1 MPANKMDVDIPVSA
15 AWSAS
20 ITNRPIARQS
30 GPEQLLHQHRLS
42 QSRNIL
48 QSIAAREA
56 AGSGVNLKDLAS
68 TILQNIAGGRTLES
82 LQQSPTSN
90 RQVLS
95 SKSASSILSD
105 SALWRNSSVR
115 DDDDDLQPTPE
126 QQEYFR
132 LQLLKHQQQV
142 KQQQYQ
148 QQLLLQAQLQ
158 AQQQQ
163 KALEQPSQPQEPTT
177 DDADPFGE
185 YDLTKTS
192 STLTKPTEPSDATA
206 KEGVASVA
214 SDVWSLNAALKKSG
228 KTIKSKKQSSRPPR
242 ALECFNCKVT
252 QTPLWRRTLDRKH
265 SLCNACGLYYKQ
277 YNGHRPLHVRHKP
290 SLIQGHT
297 RDASQPYPLAPSP
310 APTAQK
316 VTLAPKKDAPLSP
329 APSSVVS
336 SPQSADNDLE
346 SVTSPA
352 TSVSSGEEQSSSP
365 TMPSS
370 QATGCA
376 DASAGDKE
384 AQASS
389 SIKDADITND
399 NQKNSALSGFTTT
412 QFSSDV
418 ALLLK
423 NAQAAGRDLSNNG
436 MLSPTTLSSTT
447 VSPTLVSDGDTF
459 SPSSSA
465 CSPLITADGSPMAPM
480 STYTLPPTAIGDLS
494 MPGIQAPSV
503 TFAAP
508 GPMPGQAPVNPSHT
522 SAASAKS
529 LIFDDA
535 RFQVLVEH
543 MRPGQM
549 YKFLNILEKR
559 CHVLR
564 YRLGM
569 PSIPASTLAH
579 EQQLLSLLQPQSSFS
594 AATSK
599 AETPLTMGMACAE
612 STSSDLW
619 STLSGTSVFPQS
631 ELLASFLHSN
641 EAGNAFMG
649 REMEL
654 DDKESGMQKT
664 ADYES
669 HSALFSSAPPS
680 ASVTSLLTSG
690 FSLTASE
697 GVDSKFWPANST
709 SIAINANE

>member
-1 MPANKMDVDIPVSA
+1 MNRHDSSRLQCIHFFCKAPWVALMAQSSVANDGSNWGEAHKSVIASPETYLGQSAVAPASPLFVPTPLFSHITAAIDMPANNMDVDIPVSA

-20 ITNRPIARQS
+20 MATRPIARQS

-42 QSRNIL
+42 QSRSIL

-56 AGSGVNLKDLAS
+56 SGSGVHLKDLAS

-90 RQVLS
+90 RQSLS
-95 SKSASSILSD
+95 NKSASSILSD
-105 SALWRNSSVR
+105 SALWKNSS
-115 DDDDDLQPTPE
+115 
-126 QQEYFR
+126 
-132 LQLLKHQQQV
+132 
-142 KQQQYQ
+142 
-148 QQLLLQAQLQ
+148 
-158 AQQQQ
+158 
-163 KALEQPSQPQEPTT
+163 
-177 DDADPFGE
+177 
-185 YDLTKTS
+185 TS
-192 STLTKPTEPSDATA
+192 SAVTGSSEPSDATVA
-206 KEGVASVA
+206 KEGSAPVA
-214 SDVWSLNAALKKSG
+214 SDAWSLNEVLKKNS
-228 KTIKSKKQSSRPPR
+228 KAVKAKKQSSRPPR

-290 SLIQGHT
+290 SLIQGPT
-297 RDASQPYPLAPSP
+297 RDASQPYPLAPLPPS
-310 APTAQK
+310 TAHRA
-316 VTLAPKKDAPLSP
+316 TLAPKRDTPLSP

-336 SPQSADNDLE
+336 SPQSLDNDLE

-352 TSVSSGEEQSSSP
+352 TSVSSPEAQSSSP
-365 TMPSS
+365 KIPSS
-370 QATGCA
+370 PATSYS
-376 DASAGDKE
+376 DASSDDKQ
-384 AQASS
+384 AQASL
-389 SIKDADITND
+389 SIEDAGTTDD
-399 NQKNSALSGFTTT
+399 NQKNSDASGFATS

-423 NAQAAGRDLSNNG
+423 NARAAGRDLSSNG
-436 MLSPTTLSSTT
+436 MFTPTDLSSTA
-447 VSPTLVSDGDTF
+447 VSPMLMSDGDTF
-459 SPSSSA
+459 SPTSAA
-465 CSPLITADGSPMAPM
+465 CSPMIAADGSPMSA
-480 STYTLPPTAIGDLS
+480 YTLPPTATSVLA
-494 MPGIQAPSV
+494 MPGLQAPSMA
-503 TFAAP
+503 FATP
-508 GPMPGQAPVNPSHT
+508 GPMLGQASVSPT
-522 SAASAKS
+522 QASAASAKS

-569 PSIPASTLAH
+569 PSIQASTLAH
-579 EQQLLSLLQPQSSFS
+579 EQQLLSLLQPQSSFP

-599 AETPLTMGMACAE
+599 TETPLAMDMPTAE
-612 STSSDLW
+612 LTSSDLW
-619 STLSGTSVFPQS
+619 STLSGTSAFQQN

-654 DDKESGMQKT
+654 DDKESDMQKT
-664 ADYES
+664 LDYDS
-669 HSALFSSAPPS
+669 HSTLFSSAPPS

-690 FSLTASE
+690 FSLAASDAAD
-697 GVDSKFWPANST
+697 GKFWPSNST

>member
-1 MPANKMDVDIPVSA
+1 MDVDTPVSA

-20 ITNRPIARQS
+20 MATRPIPRQS

-42 QSRNIL
+42 QSRSIL

-56 AGSGVNLKDLAS
+56 SGSGVHLKDLAS
-68 TILQNIAGGRTLES
+68 TILQNIAGGRTLD
-82 LQQSPTSN
+82 TSS
-90 RQVLS
+90 RPALS
-95 SKSASSILSD
+95 NKSTSSILSD
-105 SALWRNSSVR
+105 SALWKNSSVR

-126 QQEYFR
+126 QQDYFR

-163 KALEQPSQPQEPTT
+163 KAMEQSTQPQAPTT

-192 STLTKPTEPSDATA
+192 SAVTKPTGPSDAVAA
-206 KEGVASVA
+206 KEGSAPDA
-214 SDVWSLNAALKKSG
+214 SDVWSLSAALKKSS
-228 KTIKSKKQSSRPPR
+228 KTAKAKKQSSRPPR

-290 SLIQGHT
+290 SLIQGYT
-297 RDASQPYPLAPSP
+297 RDVSQPYPLAPSP
-310 APTAQK
+310 PSTGQK
-316 VTLAPKKDAPLSP
+316 ATLAPKRDAPLSP

-336 SPQSADNDLE
+336 SPQSLDNDLE
-346 SVTSPA
+346 SVTSSA
-352 TSVSSGEEQSSSP
+352 TSVSSPKEQTCSPKIPSSS
-365 TMPSS
+365 T
-370 QATGCA
+370 TGCS
-376 DASAGDKE
+376 DASAADKQS
-384 AQASS
+384 QASP
-389 SIKDADITND
+389 SIEDARTTDDT
-399 NQKNSALSGFTTT
+399 QMNSAASGCAAN
-412 QFSSDV
+412 QFSSDF
-418 ALLLK
+418 ALLLQ
-423 NAQAAGRDLSNNG
+423 NARAAGKKFSNSGMFSPTDLS
-436 MLSPTTLSSTT
+436 SAT
-447 VSPTLVSDGDTF
+447 VSPTLMSDGDTF
-459 SPSSSA
+459 SPTSSA
-465 CSPLITADGSPMAPM
+465 CSPMMGADGSPMAPM
-480 STYTLPPTAIGDLS
+480 SAYSLPPTALS
-494 MPGIQAPSV
+494 GL
-503 TFAAP
+503 
-508 GPMPGQAPVNPSHT
+508 PMPGLQAPNSMAFATPGPVLGQTSANPSQT

-569 PSIPASTLAH
+569 PSLQASTLGH
-579 EQQLLSLLQPQSSFS
+579 EQQLLSLLQPQQSFP
-594 AATSK
+594 ATTPK
-599 AETPLTMGMACAE
+599 AETPLTMGVAASE
-612 STSSDLW
+612 SSSSDLW
-619 STLSGTSVFPQS
+619 STLAGNSAFQQN
-631 ELLASFLHSN
+631 ELLASFFHSN

-664 ADYES
+664 TDFDS

-690 FSLTASE
+690 FSLAASE
-697 GVDSKFWPANST
+697 TTDSKFWSSNSN
-709 SIAINANE
+709 SIAIAANE

>member
-1 MPANKMDVDIPVSA
+1 M
-15 AWSAS
+15 
-20 ITNRPIARQS
+20 
-30 GPEQLLHQHRLS
+30 
-42 QSRNIL
+42 
-48 QSIAAREA
+48 
-56 AGSGVNLKDLAS
+56 
-68 TILQNIAGGRTLES
+68 
-82 LQQSPTSN
+82 
-90 RQVLS
+90 
-95 SKSASSILSD
+95 
-105 SALWRNSSVR
+105 
-115 DDDDDLQPTPE
+115 
-126 QQEYFR
+126 
-132 LQLLKHQQQV
+132 LKHQQQV

-163 KALEQPSQPQEPTT
+163 KAMEQSSQPQVPTT

-192 STLTKPTEPSDATA
+192 SAVTEPNEPSDATTA
-206 KEGVASVA
+206 KEGLPSVA
-214 SDVWSLNAALKKSG
+214 SDVWSLNAALKKSS
-228 KTIKSKKQSSRPPR
+228 KAVKAKKQSSRPPR

-310 APTAQK
+310 PSTTHRA
-316 VTLAPKKDAPLSP
+316 TLAPKRDTPLSP

-336 SPQSADNDLE
+336 SPQSSDNDLE

-352 TSVSSGEEQSSSP
+352 TSISSP
-365 TMPSS
+365 EVQNSS
-370 QATGCA
+370 PKILSSPVTGCS
-376 DASAGDKE
+376 DANAGDKH
-384 AQASS
+384 AQASPS
-389 SIKDADITND
+389 TEDARTTEDT
-399 NQKNSALSGFTTT
+399 QKISASGFATS

-423 NAQAAGRDLSNNG
+423 NAHAAGRDLSNNG
-436 MLSPTTLSSTT
+436 MFSPTDMSSAT
-447 VSPTLVSDGDTF
+447 VSPTLMSDGDTF
-459 SPSSSA
+459 SPTSSA
-465 CSPLITADGSPMAPM
+465 CSPMMDADSSPMAPM
-480 STYTLPPTAIGDLS
+480 SAYTLPPTALS
-494 MPGIQAPSV
+494 SLPMPGLQAPSMAFG
-503 TFAAP
+503 TP
-508 GPMPGQAPVNPSHT
+508 GPILGQAAVSPSQT

-569 PSIPASTLAH
+569 PSIQASTLAH
-579 EQQLLSLLQPQSSFS
+579 EQQLLSLLQPQQAFPVTTLKS
-594 AATSK
+594 
-599 AETPLTMGMACAE
+599 ETPLTMGMSAAD
-612 STSSDLW
+612 STPSDLW
-619 STLSGTSVFPQS
+619 STLAGTSAFQQN
-631 ELLASFLHSN
+631 ELLTSFLHSN

-654 DDKESGMQKT
+654 DDKESGMQQT
-664 ADYES
+664 TDFDS
-669 HSALFSSAPPS
+669 QSALFSSAPPS
-680 ASVTSLLTSG
+680 ASLTSLLTSG
-690 FSLTASE
+690 FSLAASE
-697 GVDSKFWPANST
+697 AADSKLWPSNST